1 MPSTSLEELGLIPTD
16 GPSDFEDNLDQIVAL
31 WIILDRAW
39 RSPFTIKSNFARE
52 SAMHVA
58 ICASEGFITTALN
71 EDSWGNRWEI
81 TEDGRDMK
89 EELDERIRQLM
100 S

>member
-1 MPSTSLEELGLIPTD
+1 MPSTSLEELGLTRTE
-16 GPSDFEDNLDQIVAL
+16 GNKDFEDSLDQIIAL

-39 RSPFTIKSNFARE
+39 RSPFTIKSNFARD

-58 ICASEGFITTALN
+58 ICASEGFISTALD
-71 EDSWGNRWEI
+71 EDCWGNRWGI
-81 TEDGRDMK
+81 TEDGRDFK
-89 EELDERIRQLM
+89 EDLDERIRQLI